1 MIGCLDVI
9 RPLVLTLPKMI
20 GYLKTFKDENNKSM
34 SFCINDDK
42 LLEKCKAIW
51 TKIEDLK
58 NVALPVY
65 DGRYIKTKI
74 RTYADKTTLIFVV

>member
-20 GYLKTFKDENNKSM
+20 GYLKTFKDENNKLM
-34 SFCINDDK
+34 PFCINDDK

-51 TKIEDLK
+51 TKLEDLK

-65 DGRYIKTKI
+65 DS
-74 RTYADKTTLIFVV
+74 TYADKTTLIFVV

>member
-20 GYLKTFKDENNKSM
+20 GYLKTFKDENNKLM

-51 TKIEDLK
+51 TKLEDLK

-65 DGRYIKTKI
+65 DS
-74 RTYADKTTLIFVV
+74 TYADKTTLIFVV